1 MKGVTVQ
8 FVDSLPEGLDDS
20 EWMIVATWPGDILSK
35 LTAVSRQG
43 GLTIDLTIRRD
54 HKMALLRVVPDIKQ
68 GVIPDT
74 HKSDVYHLHG
84 ATAFFL
90 DMDGRVTDNFVSIN
104 ATIHTSDVPVGLP
117 AGYVRI
123 WRRRH
128 LLRSAA
134 S

>member
-1 MKGVTVQ
+1 MQ

-20 EWMIVATWPGDILSK
+20 EWMIVANWPGDIRSK
-35 LTAVSRQG
+35 LTAVSGHG
-43 GLTIDLTIRRD
+43 GLTLDLTIRRD
-54 HKMALLRVVPDIKQ
+54 QMIALLRVVPDITQ

-74 HKSDVYHLHG
+74 YKSDVYHLQG

-90 DMDGRVTDNFVSIN
+90 DQDGVMTNNFVSVN
-104 ATIHTSDVPVGLP
+104 ATIHTTDVPVGLP
-117 AGYVRI
+117 AGYVRL